1 MNMQKIDEDTVME
14 FPCRFP
20 IKAMGKAEDGFDIL
34 VVGIVRKHAPDLS
47 ENEVKSRLSQGGTY
61 ISITVTV
68 EAESKTQLDNIY
80 LELTSHEKILWAL

>member
-47 ENEVKSRLSQGGTY
+47 ENAVKSRLSQGGAY
-61 ISITVTV
+61 ISITVIV
-68 EAESKTQLDNIY
+68 EAESKQQLDNIY